1 MGKKVKGNKYLI
13 LVPNNKSK
21 KNNKIV
27 VLTTQLAKV
36 RP

>member
-1 MGKKVKGNKYLI
+1 MSKKVNGNKYLI
-13 LVPNNKSK
+13 LVPNNKS